1 MKHPE
6 LLENY
11 RYVCKDVPM
20 DFISETSTEYLLSL
34 RIVRI
39 EIAPGIYENLIT
51 NLPDIEFDMD
61 DLKEL
66 YHLRWSQECLKAF
79 HSKKYTYIVQ
89 EVFARTIMHNYC
101 SAISQHIELPDHSRK
116 LQYQINF
123 SEAIKICRDD
133 LRSRTKNNAI
143 DIESLIANNIEAI
156 RPNRTF
162 RHQARFK
169 LPMSFCY
176 R

>member
-1 MKHPE
+1 MTDVNEMVSPFLNTLKIFGE
-6 LLENY
+6 GEWKE
-11 RYVCKDVPM
+11 VKDCVTLKTKFYFYISINW
-20 DFISETSTEYLLSL
+20 FIFAASF
-34 RIVRI
+34 RIVK
-39 EIAPGIYENLIT
+39 YELQSAWKGVVNYFW
-51 NLPDIEFDMD
+51 D
-61 DLKEL
+61 
-66 YHLRWSQECLKAF
+66 
-79 HSKKYTYIVQ
+79 SKKYTYIVQ